1 MLPGASPNSVVP
13 STSGPGVSRD
23 LGPTLQP
30 GSLNARPILQFH
42 DLGGALSFAG
52 PNASFDNLLENIGTA
67 NLYTASGNQAE
78 GQSFVS
84 NGGVLTSCQFY
95 LAQLGAPTGTIV
107 AKLYASTGA
116 VGSKVGTGAALATS
130 NTLDISSLIAAY
142 SWRLE
147 AFTFSDGY
155 LMTPGTTYVIVLE
168 YIGGDASNCLI
179 IFGDNA
185 ARDSNGNPSV
195 EDNVGNW
202 QVAVFPADVCYYIY
216 SAGGNSI
223 TKKTFRPFSAALSF
237 LANFIYPWRKTGTL
251 SFVGAIAK
259 KAQKALVAAALSFVG
274 AIARKTSRTFAAALS
289 FIANFKYPWRQTASL
304 SFVGSAA
311 KQTARS
317 LTTAALSFVGSIT
330 KKTVRALTG
339 TLSFVGA
346 IANKTI
352 RALTGAL
359 SFVGAIAKQ
368 AQKALVAATLSFVG
382 AIARKTSRS
391 FAATLSFIAN
401 FKYPWRATA
410 ALSFSGSISK
420 NARRAF
426 NAALSFIGSCVRSIA
441 RALSATLSFAGSL
454 TKSTARSLA
463 GALSFIGAIAKRT
476 SRTFAATLS
485 FVGALAELL
494 IHGSNQFSQSLSA
507 SLAFVGSISKQ
518 PKKALSGLLSF
529 VASVAKKTSRSIS
542 GVLSFLGNFVY
553 PWRAAAAL
561 SFSGVLAKSTLKAF
575 AGALSFLGA
584 SVEALVAG
592 VSILWTQI
600 IGSALRGLL
609 SSGEFNGIR
618 TGSTLVVERVTDEF
632 SGTLTSS
639 QLEAISTETIP

>member
-1 MLPGASPNSVVP
+1 MATTMLPGASPNSVVP

-107 AKLYASTGA
+107 AKLYAATGA

-155 LMTPGTTYVIVLE
+155 LMTPGTTYVSVRVYIV
-168 YIGGDASNCLI
+168 GDASNCLI
-179 IFGDNA
+179 TFGDNA

-289 FIANFKYPWRQTASL
+289 FIANFKYPWRA
-304 SFVGSAA
+304 
-311 KQTARS
+311 
-317 LTTAALSFVGSIT
+317 TAALSFSGSISNNARRAFNAALSVVGSC
-330 KKTVRALTG
+330 VRA
-339 TLSFVGA
+339 
-346 IANKTI
+346 IA
-352 RALTGAL
+352 RAL
-359 SFVGAIAKQ
+359 S
-368 AQKALVAATLSFVG
+368 ATLSFVG

-410 ALSFSGSISK
+410 ALWFSGSISE

-441 RALSATLSFAGSL
+441 RALSATLSFAG
-454 TKSTARSLA
+454 
-463 GALSFIGAIAKRT
+463 AIAKTT
-476 SRTFAATLS
+476 SRSFAATLS
-485 FVGALAELL
+485 FIA
-494 IHGSNQFSQSLSA
+494 NF
-507 SLAFVGSISKQ
+507 KY
-518 PKKALSGLLSF
+518 P
-529 VASVAKKTSRSIS
+529 SR
-542 GVLSFLGNFVY
+542 
-553 PWRAAAAL
+553 ATAAL
-561 SFSGVLAKSTLKAF
+561 SFSCSLAKNARRAF
-575 AGALSFLGA
+575 NQALSFL
-584 SVEALVAG
+584 SPCV
-592 VSILWTQI
+592 
-600 IGSALRGLL
+600 R
-609 SSGEFNGIR
+609 
-618 TGSTLVVERVTDEF
+618 ST
-632 SGTLTSS
+632 
-639 QLEAISTETIP
+639 A

>member
-1 MLPGASPNSVVP
+1 MATTMLPGASPNSVVP

-251 SFVGAIAK
+251 SFVGAIA
-259 KAQKALVAAALSFVG
+259 
-274 AIARKTSRTFAAALS
+274 
-289 FIANFKYPWRQTASL
+289 
-304 SFVGSAA
+304 
-311 KQTARS
+311 
-317 LTTAALSFVGSIT
+317 
-330 KKTVRALTG
+330 
-339 TLSFVGA
+339 
-346 IANKTI
+346 NKSI

-420 NARRAF
+420 NARRAL
-426 NAALSFIGSCVRSIA
+426 NATLSFIGLSVRSLA
-441 RALSATLSFAGSL
+441 LALSATLSFV
-454 TKSTARSLA
+454 
-463 GALSFIGAIAKRT
+463 GAIAR
-476 SRTFAATLS
+476 
-485 FVGALAELL
+485 
-494 IHGSNQFSQSLSA
+494 
-507 SLAFVGSISKQ
+507 
-518 PKKALSGLLSF
+518 
-529 VASVAKKTSRSIS
+529 
-542 GVLSFLGNFVY
+542 
-553 PWRAAAAL
+553 
-561 SFSGVLAKSTLKAF
+561 
-575 AGALSFLGA
+575 
-584 SVEALVAG
+584 
-592 VSILWTQI
+592 
-600 IGSALRGLL
+600 
-609 SSGEFNGIR
+609 
-618 TGSTLVVERVTDEF
+618 
-632 SGTLTSS
+632 
-639 QLEAISTETIP
+639 